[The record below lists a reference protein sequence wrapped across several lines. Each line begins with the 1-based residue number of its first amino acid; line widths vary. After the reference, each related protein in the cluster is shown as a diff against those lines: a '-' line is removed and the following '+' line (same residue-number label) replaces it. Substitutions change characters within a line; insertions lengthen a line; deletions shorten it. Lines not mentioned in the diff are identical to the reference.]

1 VRITLDSIATELH
14 RADHPRLRE
23 VEPGRWWLR
32 DPADVEASRPPLADR
47 VEWAVFSLLSTSGGI
62 PAAAFDHRIAS
73 MFRGHDAPDEE
84 LIRACV
90 DSYRWVA
97 PDSEGLLQAAGTLQD
112 RYREHG
118 ELVATLGDLG
128 HRLGLRIW
136 IAPREQR
143 REYEGR
149 PIAEM
154 LSDVE
159 QRVYLPLVTPG
170 PVEALEQVDCIWYLR
185 GKATFLFEVE
195 WTAMLGEPVLRRG
208 AAIPS
213 GDTVVRFLVV
223 PAARTDLVRLKLERS
238 PLLRERLEQDNWHI
252 LKAEHLRRLVA
263 RDDPGLDD
271 LAPLLGLDP
280 PIERLGEQLPLFG

>member
-1 VRITLDSIATELH
+1 M
-14 RADHPRLRE
+14 
-23 VEPGRWWLR
+23 
-32 DPADVEASRPPLADR
+32 EAARPPLADR

-90 DSYRWVA
+90 ASYRWVA
-97 PDSEGLLQAAGTLQD
+97 PDSDGLLQASGTLQD
-112 RYREHG
+112 RYRDHG
-118 ELVATLGDLG
+118 DLVATIGDLG

-136 IAPREQR
+136 ISPREQR
-143 REYEGR
+143 REYQGR
-149 PIAEM
+149 PIAQM
-154 LSDVE
+154 LSETE

-170 PVEALEQVDCIWYLR
+170 PVEALEQIDCIWYLR

-208 AAIPS
+208 TAIPS
-213 GDTVVRFLVV
+213 GDTVVRFLVI

-252 LKAEHLRRLVA
+252 LKAEHLRGLVA
-263 RDDPGLDD
+263 RDHPGLDD